1 MNSYST
7 IDTTA
12 LHQHLQFF
20 QVLTEV
26 DIQNFISLGRQR
38 SYKKGECFIQEG
50 EVCEE
55 VTFVLNGILRSY
67 YLTDKGEEITYCI
80 TFPNNFMTAYSSY
93 ITGMKSQ
100 ENIQAIT
107 NVELLS
113 FSKQSLQ
120 KLLVGNIQW
129 MEFSKM
135 IAEYQYMELE
145 KRIFNLQR
153 TSAAQRYEELM
164 RDKPEYIQHIPLQYL
179 ASYLGITQ
187 RHLSRIRKEITF

>member
-113 FSKQSLQ
+113 FSK
-120 KLLVGNIQW
+120 
-129 MEFSKM
+129 
-135 IAEYQYMELE
+135 
-145 KRIFNLQR
+145 
-153 TSAAQRYEELM
+153 
-164 RDKPEYIQHIPLQYL
+164 HIY
-179 ASYLGITQ
+179 
-187 RHLSRIRKEITF
+187 